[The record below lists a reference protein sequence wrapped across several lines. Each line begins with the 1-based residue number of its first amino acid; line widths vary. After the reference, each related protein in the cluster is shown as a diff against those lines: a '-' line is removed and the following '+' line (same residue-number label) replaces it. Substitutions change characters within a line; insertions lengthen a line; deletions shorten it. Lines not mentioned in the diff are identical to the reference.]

1 MVVCTAMGRVHLG
14 RLNPGKYLVHMD
26 TGHNHPFFMS
36 GLRTDPLTGMRETPA
51 RAFRCR
57 VSPKGT
63 TVADKQSG
71 GQYDVTSVLP
81 RCTFADPT
89 RHLRYFPRSFTNE
102 SAASTMH
109 ATNSIMVNPFPPANP
124 SHLDSTSMNTAV
136 LHRLYSR
143 PYA

>member
-1 MVVCTAMGRVHLG
+1 MH
-14 RLNPGKYLVHMD
+14 K
-26 TGHNHPFFMS
+26 
-36 GLRTDPLTGMRETPA
+36 TDAVRWPNLFYVGPEKT
-51 RAFRCR
+51 
-57 VSPKGT
+57 GT
-63 TVADKQSG
+63 TTMYHILRGIRGMYVPSVK
-71 GQYDVTSVLP
+71 VTSYFTRHITKTVLP

-136 LHRLYSR
+136 LHRLYSMTDI
-143 PYA
+143 